1 MEKFR
6 CHLCER
12 VFKRNAHLNYH
23 LNKKIPCNAKLSKIS
38 TGCSNSK
45 NITPINPK
53 LPKICDESTNS
64 ENIVPINPKLPKIR
78 DESTNSENIVP
89 NDNMCNY
96 CNKIFSKKANAV
108 KHMKYNCQVIKQ
120 QNKENKEENE
130 INERLKLLELEND
143 KMKKEIMELKNIN
156 NNQPIINKKKSV
168 IGDNNTIN
176 NTNNINNTTNNN
188 IIIVACGKEDMSKI
202 NKKDI
207 LKALNTGFMSPVSLI
222 EKTHFND
229 EHPEYHNIF
238 IPDLKNAHAQVHDGT
253 RWVKKNTN
261 DVIDELYDKNIAYIG
276 YALDNEKEMIDKLK
290 QSKRNALNELILI
303 DADHDEFG
311 VIKRR
316 KTDMRYLL
324 HNKKYIP
331 LNTMQ

>member
-1 MEKFR
+1 MPDYKCHKCEK
-6 CHLCER
+6 
-12 VFKRNAHLNYH
+12 VFKQKGHLRNHYNR
-23 LNKKIPCNAKLSKIS
+23 KIPCDSPS
-38 TGCSNSK
+38 HM
-45 NITPINPK
+45 
-53 LPKICDESTNS
+53 
-64 ENIVPINPKLPKIR
+64 IVPPIPQNHTIINTIIPQKVINNNKC
-78 DESTNSENIVP
+78 D
-89 NDNMCNY
+89 Y
-96 CNKIFSKKANAV
+96 CDKIFSRKDVAV
-108 KHMKYNCQVIKQ
+108 KHMKNHCKVVKQ
-120 QNKENKEENE
+120 LNKENEEQNDTD
-130 INERLKLLELEND
+130 ERLKLLELEIERLKFLELEND
-143 KMKKEIMELKNIN
+143 RMKKEIMELKNIN
-156 NNQPIINKKKSV
+156 QPIINQKKGV
-168 IGDNNTIN
+168 IGNNNTIN
-176 NTNNINNTTNNN
+176 NTNNTNNTTNNN